1 MATHHSSP
9 PQSLPSFAQAFSS
22 SSLSNIH
29 AAGNSLPPI
38 QARPSF
44 ERFNHH
50 PSPSSREHSRNA
62 SIERAPPPS
71 HKRARDD
78 EETSASHSG
87 SDRASPVRI
96 KEEED
101 HDMPDASPPP
111 PPPPPASRMTLS
123 RPSIDMGST
132 GSPMPGFLGP
142 PSKKRR
148 TTVTGGPHALNT
160 NIHRAPS
167 QDANGGN
174 TTPISPSVISPAV
187 MGFTIGRDEAAIEQV
202 RSMLTVKQK
211 QKALIEQRRGSVA
224 GILGAQPNHASL
236 LAEQRRGSVAG
247 ILTVT
252 PSGNSPRAP
261 GVTRLSAG
269 IVNNHTTKRRSP
281 KAGSTITR
289 RAPPTDLCP
298 PTPSPTILSV
308 PLTASHPP
316 VQIQSATP
324 PESAA
329 NQLPPPPISFAR
341 RRASQFGPGAAKAKP
356 SDIVISPRDAHPP
369 GQLTPHIQSA
379 PPIPQGQSS
388 GDSSRFAAMTIPRL
402 PTAMDDGHQVQR
414 VTSGRV
420 PPTPT
425 GLTMHRGHSASNA
438 GGPGMASV
446 PISASLVP
454 PTPTSLHRP
463 GYTGGKSAFLAPF
476 EVFYDALNDAKQMKT
491 WLEDQ
496 LQKSQALMQTLRH
509 QQEHMEET
517 IDRAVERRMR
527 GVTDEVTNLH
537 TRVEELEGALRLAR
551 SEEQM
556 NIEAAMHRRSSI
568 DPFANGKVKAPRGSA
583 ARMNGFPPT
592 PDPPAVGYQFPPPP
606 DPAPPPSI
614 AKSPSVRRPEVDR
627 RVSSP
632 GWGHDAGPS
641 HSVSASRYEPPRPQ
655 AQVRGQSP
663 SPNGAARRVPAPAG
677 AKNSPQAPPP
687 QRPHR
692 LRSSSSAAEMNG
704 MAGVEETGPPSA
716 PTGRRRRDSVA
727 MSPPV
732 DVRRPLAEE
741 G

>member
-1 MATHHSSP
+1 
-9 PQSLPSFAQAFSS
+9 
-22 SSLSNIH
+22 
-29 AAGNSLPPI
+29 
-38 QARPSF
+38 
-44 ERFNHH
+44 
-50 PSPSSREHSRNA
+50 
-62 SIERAPPPS
+62 
-71 HKRARDD
+71 
-78 EETSASHSG
+78 
-87 SDRASPVRI
+87 
-96 KEEED
+96 
-101 HDMPDASPPP
+101 MPDASPPP
-111 PPPPPASRMTLS
+111 PPAPASRMNQP

-132 GSPMPGFLGP
+132 GAPMPGFLGP

-160 NIHRAPS
+160 NLRRAPS
-167 QDANGGN
+167 QDANGG

-269 IVNNHTTKRRSP
+269 IVNNHQTKASTSGRNPRRSP
-281 KAGSTITR
+281 KAGSTSTR
-289 RAPPTDLCP
+289 RAPPSDLRP
-298 PTPSPTILSV
+298 PTPTPMALSTPTPPATSQ
-308 PLTASHPP
+308 PP
-316 VQIQSATP
+316 VNIQPATP
-324 PESAA
+324 LEATST

-341 RRASQFGPGAAKAKP
+341 RRANQFGPGTGKAKP
-356 SDIVISPRDAHPP
+356 SDIVISPREAQAPD
-369 GQLTPHIQSA
+369 QLAPHIQSA
-379 PPIPQGQSS
+379 PPVPQGQV
-388 GDSSRFAAMTIPRL
+388 GGGAASRFSAMTIPRL
-402 PTAMDDGHQVQR
+402 PTAMDDGQQVQR

-425 GLTMHRGHSASNA
+425 GLTMHRGNSSSNISHA
-438 GGPGMASV
+438 GSGPGIASV

-463 GYTGGKSAFLAPF
+463 GYTGDKSAFLAPF

-491 WLEDQ
+491 WLGDQ

-509 QQEHMEET
+509 QQENMEEM

-527 GVTDEVTNLH
+527 GMADEVTTLH
-537 TRVEELEGALRLAR
+537 TRVEELEGALRLSR

-556 NIEAAMHRRSSI
+556 SIEAAMHRRSSI
-568 DPFANGKVKAPRGSA
+568 DPFANGKVKGPRGSSS
-583 ARMNGFPPT
+583 RMNGFPPT
-592 PDPPAVGYQFPPPP
+592 PDPPAVGYQFPPPQ
-606 DPAPPPSI
+606 DPTPPPPI
-614 AKSPSVRRPEVDR
+614 AKTPSVRRPEVDR

-655 AQVRGQSP
+655 AQGQPPSP
-663 SPNGAARRVPAPAG
+663 SVASRRLPTPG
-677 AKNSPQAPPP
+677 IAKSSPQAPPP

-692 LRSSSSAAEMNG
+692 LRSSSSAADMNG

-716 PTGRRRRDSVA
+716 PTGRRRRDSVV

-732 DVRRPLAEE
+732 DVRRPLADD